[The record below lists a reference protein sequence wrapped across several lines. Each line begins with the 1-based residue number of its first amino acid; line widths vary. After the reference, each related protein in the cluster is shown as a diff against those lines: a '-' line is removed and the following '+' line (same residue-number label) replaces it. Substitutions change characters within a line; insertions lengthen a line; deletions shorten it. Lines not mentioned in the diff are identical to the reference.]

1 MEQKRECQWQ
11 WRLHTRGLL
20 LLMFKDSEGDETFN
34 FLQSGEFRCQ
44 SLLHVEPDRK
54 NIRRLEGNEMSRF
67 EMLF

>member
-1 MEQKRECQWQ
+1 
-11 WRLHTRGLL
+11 
-20 LLMFKDSEGDETFN
+20 MFEDSEGDETFN